1 VKMNFLVALVFA
13 IVASV
18 NAKATT
24 CSAIKSM
31 KKCSADPD
39 CKWTGLA
46 NGSCGDRMTFTPS
59 SSRTKPKEGCDAVHS
74 AAGCATWSEC
84 EWDASTNQCVG
95 TPSKPSAKPT
105 KPVPTNKPSPAP
117 TPAPS
122 PAPTAHPIVPK
133 KCGSFM
139 TKTGCC
145 GPAYAA
151 GKPCVNAQVPT
162 GCYWN
167 GSKCLPKAG

>member
-1 VKMNFLVALVFA
+1 MNFLVALVFA

-46 NGSCGDRMTFTPS
+46 NGSCGDRMTWTPS
-59 SSRTKPKEGCDAVHS
+59 SQRTKPTSGCGAVHS
-74 AAGCATWSEC
+74 SSGCATWSEC
-84 EWDASTNQCVG
+84 EWNSATNKCVQI
-95 TPSKPSAKPT
+95 PSQPTVKPT
-105 KPVPTNKPSPAP
+105 KAVPSKEPTPAP

-122 PAPTAHPIVPK
+122 PAPTASPVVPK
-133 KCGSFM
+133 KCSAFSS
-139 TKTGCC
+139 KTGCC
-145 GPAYAA
+145 GPNYAA
-151 GKPCVNAQVPT
+151 GKPCVNTQAPT

-167 GSKCLPKAG
+167 GSKCLAKAS